1 MIIDGKNINSD
12 LNCDVTIVGAGTVG
26 LFIANQLKETYKK
39 IIIIEKGD
47 FYLKKKKI
55 FLKVYHRHIKAVL
68 LVMQA

>member
-1 MIIDGKNINSD
+1 MIIDGKNIKHD

-47 FYLKKKKI
+47 FYLTKKKK
-55 FLKVYHRHIKAVL
+55 FF
-68 LVMQA
+68 